1 MSEELAAAQREVCRL
16 QNLLAAK
23 VSPEPFVLSPQTPI
37 CDFKTTVP
45 NVLASHL
52 SRLDGDEHAT
62 IAGHRSKDNLVLDLS
77 SVHRTFSA
85 VNQRLDYSPMKEE
98 QKTRTEK
105 LTPCKIPRPVRI
117 KRHSTLIVEEKAD
130 SFSHQSIVN
139 VQELQTNLAELV
151 TLMSTA
157 KYQNFKELF
166 AQLNNLVT
174 DNKSLLGSK
183 PQDFSTAISASTEH
197 LDSKFSKI
205 SEVNTEED
213 IVIKEDRDS
222 YNAVDIQDADR
233 SDGEDNNS
241 SLQSNT
247 LPPNASYAPSAS
259 SLTSSVDAVFQVA
272 ASSGDPVVV
281 QMQSLEAAAQNSCGH
296 SEQEKDLGEDRA
308 SFSSIE
314 NLPQDQNSVTVHE
327 SQHQELAPKEQRRRS
342 VRKSIS
348 SNGNRPSKPISKPT
362 LKYLWKAY
370 TDGASGDTYYH
381 NKRDN
386 VTTWEKPSHEEL
398 RLVLLADGSVVSDS
412 NLM

>member
-23 VSPEPFVLSPQTPI
+23 VSPEPVVLSPQTPI

-45 NVLASHL
+45 NVLATHL

-77 SVHRTFSA
+77 SIHRTFSA

-117 KRHSTLIVEEKAD
+117 KRHSTLIVEEKVD

-183 PQDFSTAISASTEH
+183 PQEH
-197 LDSKFSKI
+197 LDSKISKI

-213 IVIKEDRDS
+213 IVIKEGRDS

-348 SNGNRPSKPISKPT
+348 SNGNRPSKPTSKST